1 MWNIGCPAL
10 ILKELIKLVFI
21 LLPRGSLAH
30 FPDQTPKVKVKV
42 QWVDDIK
49 V

>member
-10 ILKELIKLVFI
+10 ILKELIKLVSI
-21 LLPRGSLAH
+21 LLPTGSLAH

-42 QWVDDIK
+42 Q
-49 V
+49 